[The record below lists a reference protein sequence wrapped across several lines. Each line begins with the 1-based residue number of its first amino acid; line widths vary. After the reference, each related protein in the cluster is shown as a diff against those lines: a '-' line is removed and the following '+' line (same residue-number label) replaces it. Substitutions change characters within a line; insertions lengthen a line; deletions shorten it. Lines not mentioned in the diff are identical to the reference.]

1 MPFLPPKIRALSA
14 LPAILLPLCCG
25 GGDADGGLRLLDA
38 WVRPMAVEVEEGGS
52 LSRANSAVY
61 LMVRNPGSGPDRL
74 LGGETPVAA
83 AVEVHESFLE
93 GDVMRMREVATVE
106 IPPGGDLEFKP
117 GGLHLMLLDL
127 RQALNVGDT
136 ISLTLTFQ
144 ESGSMLLR
152 VPVQTMGGM

>member
-1 MPFLPPKIRALSA
+1 MSFLPPKIRALSA

-25 GGDADGGLRLLDA
+25 GGDADGGLRIQDA
-38 WVRPMAVEVEEGGS
+38 WVRPMAVEVGEGGS
-52 LSRANSAVY
+52 ISRANSAVY

-106 IPPGGDLEFKP
+106 VPPRGELEFKP
-117 GGLHLMLLDL
+117 GGLHIMLLDL

-136 ISLTLTFQ
+136 ISLTLNFQ
-144 ESGSMLLR
+144 ESGPILLR
-152 VPVQTMGGM
+152 VPVRSMGGM

>member
-1 MPFLPPKIRALSA
+1 
-14 LPAILLPLCCG
+14 
-25 GGDADGGLRLLDA
+25 
-38 WVRPMAVEVEEGGS
+38 MAVEVGEGGS

-106 IPPGGDLEFKP
+106 IPPGGEMEFKA
-117 GGLHLMLLDL
+117 GGLHIMLLDL

-136 ISLTLTFQ
+136 ISLTLNFQ
-144 ESGSMLLR
+144 ESGPILLR
-152 VPVQTMGGM
+152 VPVRTMGGM